1 MLLYRRR
8 SRSISPRRRKIRS
21 PTLRRRKSRS
31 PTPRRHK
38 RQRSRSTSLSSIS
51 KSPSTGSLEQK
62 NASEKLRKEEEEKK
76 RYNNYRAS
84 LLHISHLFLLH
95 FLLHY
100 WLFTG
105 FSYRL
110 GTCFFEIHCTI
121 WIVIFFAITVL
132 GQLFHYILFYFVVR
146 FSYSGS
152 GVCEGILR

>member
-8 SRSISPRRRKIRS
+8 SRSISPHRRKIRS

-76 RYNNYRAS
+76 RYNNYRATLFS
-84 LLHISHLFLLH
+84 PFLLH
-95 FLLHY
+95 FLWHY

-105 FSYRL
+105 FTYLLR
-110 GTCFFEIHCTI
+110 TCFFEIHCTI
-121 WIVIFFAITVL
+121 WIVIFFAITLL
-132 GQLFHYILFYFVVR
+132 GQLFHYILFYFVVQ

-152 GVCEGILR
+152 GVCAGILR